1 MYVRFVGP
9 WRGRRGARLGMF
21 RDGSWSVEDGRVH
34 EALRLAVREQLDWFA
49 ANLPA
54 PERRF
59 FLVKS
64 RGAWLPDGI
73 CWFLDD
79 AREMIARGFAL
90 AALLGECGT
99 PVTKVATRAPGQI
112 LYRDAWQIVAR
123 PDDGSAGGGGTR
135 FLNTQDDGG

>member
-9 WRGRRGARLGMF
+9 WRGRRGSSPGMF
-21 RDGSWSVEDGRVH
+21 RGAAWAADDSRVH
-34 EALRLAVREQLDWFA
+34 EALRIAVNEQLDWFA

-54 PERRF
+54 PRRRA

-90 AALLGECGT
+90 AALLGECGL
-99 PVTKVATRAPGQI
+99 PVTKIATRTPGQI
-112 LYRDAWQIVAR
+112 LYRDQFQIVAR
-123 PDDGSAGGGGTR
+123 PEDGSAGGRGTR
-135 FLNTQDDGG
+135 FLNTR

>member
-9 WRGRRGARLGMF
+9 WRGRRGSNLGMF
-21 RDGSWSVEDGRVH
+21 RGAAWVADDSRVH
-34 EALRLAVREQLDWFA
+34 EALRDAVDEQLDWFR
-49 ANLPA
+49 ANLPV
-54 PERRF
+54 PKRRF

-90 AALLGECGT
+90 AALFGECGI

-112 LYRDAWQIVAR
+112 LYRDDYQIVAR
-123 PDDGSAGGGGTR
+123 PDDGSAGGRGTR
-135 FLNTQDDGG
+135 LLNAKDGG